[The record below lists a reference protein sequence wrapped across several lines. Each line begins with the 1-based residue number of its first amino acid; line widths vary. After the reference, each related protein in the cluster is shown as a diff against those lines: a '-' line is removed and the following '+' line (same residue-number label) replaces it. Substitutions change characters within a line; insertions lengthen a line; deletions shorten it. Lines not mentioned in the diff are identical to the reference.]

1 MQWLDGMVFI
11 WPLACQRLD
20 VMNIVPLQSDKLWRK
35 ALDTSQFCFWSRV
48 FAADLLSWWVDAM
61 TRWHGVYL
69 ATSMSTTR
77 CDEHCAA
84 PVWQIVKK
92 STRYQPVLLTCCP
105 FEHVLF
111 FFRSAFCLLFLL
123 TNLIVFAGKPGWVR
137 SSFAGEVLG
146 FAIFP
151 GNDPNSIQLVAFAMQ
166 SSKDCQSEKLK
177 RHLT

>member
-1 MQWLDGMVFI
+1 MWWTLCRSSLTNCEEKHQIPASSASDREYLQLTCCHDELMQWLDGMMFTL
-11 WPLACQRLD
+11 PLACQLLD

-77 CDEHCAA
+77 CDEHCAT

-92 STRYQPVLLTCCP
+92 STRYQPVLL
-105 FEHVLF
+105 
-111 FFRSAFCLLFLL
+111 
-123 TNLIVFAGKPGWVR
+123 LIESICSWLVVMMSWC
-137 SSFAGEVLG
+137 
-146 FAIFP
+146 
-151 GNDPNSIQLVAFAMQ
+151 ND
-166 SSKDCQSEKLK
+166 
-177 RHLT
+177 